1 MPLEK
6 ISLIRGSDVNIETYK
21 LTQDKS
27 KLVTIMLVGRM
38 LKDKGVDQFVSGAF
52 GGVLYRALT
61 LGQPVFTY
69 LDDSG
74 VSSSY
79 GATPLVFNCS
89 NEKEIVEAIIS
100 AINNPSMLDSIGSR
114 GKDWM
119 NEYLSGKQTVI
130 TQLELIKSVLENK
143 KSMNR

>member
-1 MPLEK
+1 LPLEK

>member
-1 MPLEK
+1 
-6 ISLIRGSDVNIETYK
+6 
-21 LTQDKS
+21 
-27 KLVTIMLVGRM
+27 MLVGRM

-89 NEKEIVEAIIS
+89 NEKGNS
-100 AINNPSMLDSIGSR
+100 RSNNKR
-114 GKDWM
+114 
-119 NEYLSGKQTVI
+119 N
-130 TQLELIKSVLENK
+130 
-143 KSMNR
+143 